1 MNDIAGPLIVLALA
15 STVGVV
21 CHVVL
26 RRFWI
31 ASAVA
36 TIGTA
41 APWVGGCYALFA
53 LTAPSELGP
62 PELIPVLL
70 TVLIALVGV
79 LVAGGAVRAVR
90 AR

>member
-1 MNDIAGPLIVLALA
+1 MGPLIVLALGLGI
-15 STVGVV
+15 GVLFHIT
-21 CHVVL
+21 C

-36 TIGTA
+36 ALGATA
-41 APWVGGCYALFA
+41 IWAGGCYLLFA
-53 LTAPSELGP
+53 LTAPTELGR

-70 TVLIALVGV
+70 TAVTALAGA
-79 LVAGGAVRAVR
+79 LVAGGVVRILR